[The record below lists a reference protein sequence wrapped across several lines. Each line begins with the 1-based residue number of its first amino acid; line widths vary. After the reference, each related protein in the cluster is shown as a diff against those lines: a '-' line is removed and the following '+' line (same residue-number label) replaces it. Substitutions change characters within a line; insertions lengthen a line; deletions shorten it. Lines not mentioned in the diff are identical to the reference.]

1 MLEIEN
7 EITTS
12 EEEKS
17 EWVWICSV
25 SLPKTV
31 VLAKN
36 SKASLRPPYPMS

>member
-25 SLPKTV
+25 

>member
-12 EEEKS
+12 KEEKS
-17 EWVWICSV
+17 ELVWVFS
-25 SLPKTV
+25 V

-36 SKASLRPPYPMS
+36 SKVSLRPPYPMN